1 MIDFRKIFADSE
13 KVNIEV
19 KAAQG
24 GVFRV
29 AFGKLIR
36 LSPIHLVGRLFSE

>member
-19 KAAQG
+19 KVAQG
-24 GVFRV
+24 GIPNSIYSICS
-29 AFGKLIR
+29 L
-36 LSPIHLVGRLFSE
+36 